1 MKAQRRNNYYW
12 IFILLFPLFCFSQKI
27 QYYSNGLEGIVKILK
42 KEDSTIFF
50 CNSKARPYVNKEA
63 IDTIIKRNQEGKI
76 KQGNVIFILSKARIF
91 GFIEITKSKYKA
103 KVINI
108 IYKKV
113 EYANG
118 SVEIYR
124 KNNKSKKNKK

>member
-1 MKAQRRNNYYW
+1 MKAQRRSNYCW
-12 IFILLFPLFCFSQKI
+12 IFIILLPLFSFSQKI
-27 QYYSNGLEGIVKILK
+27 QYYSNGCEGIVKILK

-50 CNSKARPYVNKEA
+50 CNSKARPSINKEA
-63 IDTIIKRNQEGKI
+63 IDSIIKRNQHGKI
-76 KQGNVIFILSKARIF
+76 KQGNVVLFLARAKVF
-91 GFIEITKSKYKA
+91 GFIEITKSKDKA

-118 SVEIYR
+118 SVEVYR
-124 KNNKSKKNKK
+124 KYNKSKKK